1 METRAH
7 HVLVG
12 AFTLLVVFAALLF
25 TLWLGK
31 TRADREYA
39 YYDIVFSEAV
49 TGLSKGGMVQYNGIK
64 VGEVAQLRLDPADPR
79 KVLARIQVGAGTP
92 VKQDTRAKLGLL
104 GLTGVAFIQLTGG
117 SPGSPPLLATRAHPV
132 PQIEADN
139 SALAKLLS
147 SSEDIVTTLNDIL
160 YRVRD
165 VLSEDNI
172 ERIGRTLDHLDQ
184 ATGAVAGER
193 EDIRTL
199 VQQLAQASRQLNAA
213 LSGVNGLARSS
224 QQLLDGDGKATLESA
239 RAAMASLDRA
249 SANLDALLGQ
259 NRGAL
264 QSGVQGLSQLGPAIG
279 ELRDALQSLRRVTT
293 RLEDN
298 PAGFL
303 LGRDHSKEF
312 EPK

>member
-7 HVLVG
+7 HVLIG

-25 TLWLGK
+25 ALWLGK
-31 TRADREYA
+31 TRAAREYA
-39 YYDIVFSEAV
+39 YYDIVFTEAV
-49 TGLSKGGMVQYNGIK
+49 TGLSRGGLVQYNGIK
-64 VGEVAQLRLDPADPR
+64 IGEVAMLKLDPADPR
-79 KVLARIQVGAGTP
+79 KVLARIQVAADTP

-117 SPGSPPLLATRAHPV
+117 SPGSPPLVPTPTRPV
-132 PQIEADN
+132 PVIEADN

-147 SSEDIVTTLNDIL
+147 SGEDIVTTVNDIL
-160 YRVRD
+160 NRVRD
-165 VLSEDNI
+165 MLSEDNL
-172 ERIGRTLDHLDQ
+172 ERINHTLDHLEQ
-184 ATGAVAGER
+184 ATAAVADER

-199 VQQLAQASRQLNAA
+199 VQQLAQASRQLNTA
-213 LSGVNGLARSS
+213 LVKVDGLAQSG

-249 SANLDALLGQ
+249 SANLETLLGQ

-264 QSGVQGLSQLGPAIG
+264 QSGVQGLAQLGPAIV
-279 ELRDALQSLRRVTT
+279 ELRESLQSLRRVTN
-293 RLEDN
+293 RFEDN
-298 PAGFL
+298 PAGYL

>member
-7 HVLVG
+7 HVLIG

-31 TRADREYA
+31 TRAAREYA

-49 TGLSKGGMVQYNGIK
+49 TGLSRGGLVQYNGIK
-64 VGEVAQLRLDPADPR
+64 VGEVAMLKLDPADPR
-79 KVLARIQVGAGTP
+79 KVLARIQVAADTP

-117 SPGSPPLLATRAHPV
+117 SPGSPPLLPSPSHPV
-132 PQIEADN
+132 PVIEADN
-139 SALAKLLS
+139 SALARLLS
-147 SSEDIVTTLNDIL
+147 SSEDIVTTVNDIL
-160 YRVRD
+160 NRVRD
-165 VLSEDNI
+165 MLSEDNL
-172 ERIGRTLDHLDQ
+172 ERIDHTLDHLDQ
-184 ATGAVAGER
+184 ATAAVADER

-199 VQQLAQASRQLNAA
+199 VQQLAQASRQINTA
-213 LSGVNGLARSS
+213 LARVDALAQSS
-224 QQLLDGDGKATLESA
+224 QQLLDGDGKATLQSA

-249 SANLDALLGQ
+249 SANLEALFEQ

-264 QSGVQGLSQLGPAIG
+264 QSGVQGLAQLGPAIA
-279 ELRDALQSLRRVTT
+279 ELRESLQSLRRVTT

>member
-7 HVLVG
+7 HVLIG

-31 TRADREYA
+31 TRAAREYA
-39 YYDIVFSEAV
+39 YYDIVFTEAV
-49 TGLSKGGMVQYNGIK
+49 TGLSRGGLVQYNGIK
-64 VGEVAQLRLDPADPR
+64 IGEVAMLKLDPADPR
-79 KVLARIQVGAGTP
+79 KVLARIQVAADTP

-117 SPGSPPLLATRAHPV
+117 SPGSPPLVPTPTRPV
-132 PQIEADN
+132 PVIEADN

-147 SSEDIVTTLNDIL
+147 SGEDIVTTVNDIL
-160 YRVRD
+160 NRVRD
-165 VLSEDNI
+165 MLSEDNL
-172 ERIGRTLDHLDQ
+172 ERINHTLDHLEQ
-184 ATGAVAGER
+184 ATAAVADER
-193 EDIRTL
+193 GDIRTL
-199 VQQLAQASRQLNAA
+199 VQQLAQASRQLNTA
-213 LSGVNGLARSS
+213 LVKVDGLAQSG

-249 SANLDALLGQ
+249 SANLETLLGQ

-264 QSGVQGLSQLGPAIG
+264 QSGVQGLAQLGPAIV
-279 ELRDALQSLRRVTT
+279 ELRESLQSLRRVTS
-293 RLEDN
+293 RFEDN
-298 PAGFL
+298 PAGYL